1 MSSLHETAYLRF
13 KSELTDQEL
22 RGIYT
27 PTAAENAFARQHR
40 KQRLAQMAL
49 LGLLKTTQRLGFVP
63 KLSDIPAP
71 ILSHIAKHIGIVNFQ
86 RGRLTCYDQSGARQ
100 RLIEL
105 VRERLGI
112 KAFASEGETLIEQ
125 TALQVAETKQELADI
140 INALI
145 EILVRERYELP
156 GFS

>member
-27 PTAAENAFARQHR
+27 PTAAENAFARRHL

-49 LGLLKTTQRLGFVP
+49 LGLHKITQRLGFVP

-71 ILSHIAKHIGIVNFQ
+71 ILTHIAKHIGIVNFQ
-86 RGRLTCYDQSGARQ
+86 RGRLTRYEQSGP
-100 RLIEL
+100 
-105 VRERLGI
+105 V
-112 KAFASEGETLIEQ
+112 S
-125 TALQVAETKQELADI
+125 D
-140 INALI
+140 
-145 EILVRERYELP
+145 
-156 GFS
+156 